1 MKLVAIS
8 DLHLDASFA
17 AYGLGPEV
25 GRKLRAFMHQ
35 TLLNIVKLVKTTGA
49 DALLCGGDL
58 FEQERVSPKTAALLR
73 YAFAQIDPIPV
84 YISPG
89 NEDWYGPNS
98 LYQQEWSPNV
108 HIFTATQLTPVDLGE
123 GITLW
128 GAAHC
133 APSGAPNFL
142 RGFRTDPKGVHIG
155 LFHGSEMSGFGDQ
168 GGSKFPHAPFEMKD
182 LENSGLHHVFL
193 GHYHQPIE
201 GVLYTYPGSPHVLSS
216 SERACRGAVVADISP
231 KGTVH
236 RDWRPVSNFPF
247 FDVELDLTG
256 CLNSDHVRDRLRAS
270 VANLQGVARVTL
282 QGEASPDLE
291 LNLKDLAEA
300 GYAIDLSLR
309 TGRILPT
316 FDLSALAK
324 EPTVRGQFVRD
335 VLDEKMEPDK
345 RNRVLSAGL
354 RALEG
359 KEDLEAL
366 S

>member
-17 AYGLGPEV
+17 SYGLGPEV

-35 TLLNIVKLVKTTGA
+35 TLLNVVKLVKSTNA

-58 FEQERVSPKTAALLR
+58 FEHERVSPKTASMLR
-73 YAFAQIDPIPV
+73 YAFAQIDPVPV
-84 YISPG
+84 YIAPG

-98 LYQQEWSPNV
+98 LYQQEWSSNV
-108 HIFTATQLTPVDLGE
+108 HIFTSTQLSPVDLGE
-123 GITLW
+123 GVTLW

-142 RGFRTDPKGVHIG
+142 RGFRADPKGVHIG
-155 LFHGSEMSGFGDQ
+155 LFHGSEMTGFGEQ

-182 LENSGLHHVFL
+182 LEFSGLHHLFL

-201 GVLYTYPGSPHVLSS
+201 GVLYTYPGSPHMLSS
-216 SERACRGAVVADISP
+216 AERCRGAVVADVST

-236 RDWRPVSNFPF
+236 REWKSVSNFPF
-247 FDVELDLTG
+247 FDLELDLTG
-256 CLNSDHVRDRLRAS
+256 CLNSDNVRDRLRSA
-270 VANLQGVARVTL
+270 VGNLQGVARVTL
-282 QGEASPDLE
+282 QGEAVPGLE
-291 LNLKDLAEA
+291 FSLKDLAEA
-300 GYAIDLSLR
+300 GYSIDLTLR
-309 TGRILPT
+309 TGKILPW

-335 VLDEKMEPDK
+335 VLDEKMEPEQ
-345 RNRVLSAGL
+345 RNRILSIGL

-359 KEDLEAL
+359 KEDVEAF